1 MIVTIEL
8 EMHYCPTCGIP
19 YGVTPDFIQRRRDDG
34 HDFYCPSG
42 HIVVFRDCELTK
54 AKREHDRLRLVI
66 QDKDNDLASERL
78 KQRQLIRRVKNGICP
93 FCKRSFHNLKLHM
106 QAKHKHK

>member
-1 MIVTIEL
+1 MNATVTL
-8 EMHYCPTCGIP
+8 EIHYCPTCGIP
-19 YGVTPDFIQRRRDDG
+19 YGITHDFERRRREDG
-34 HDFYCPSG
+34 ANFYCPAG
-42 HIVVFRDCELTK
+42 HIVVYTDSDLTK

-66 QDKDNDLASERL
+66 QGKDNDLANERL